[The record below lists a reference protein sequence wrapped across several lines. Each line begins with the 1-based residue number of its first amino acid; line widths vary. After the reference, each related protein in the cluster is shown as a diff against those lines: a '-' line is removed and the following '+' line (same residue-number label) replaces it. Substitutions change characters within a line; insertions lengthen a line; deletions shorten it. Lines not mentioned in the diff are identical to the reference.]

1 MDMYRDIAGRVPDAA
16 PRAGGQPPGD
26 SADLPQRA
34 LTATAMGG
42 QRMPDWMI
50 AVGVVVFAVSVAA
63 LAVFEAVS
71 AGQRSMLDLQ
81 IYRWAGVLA
90 RHAGDLYGSRFPH
103 YHLGFTYP
111 PMAALVFAAL
121 SAVPMSALKW
131 LVTVAGIA
139 SLVGT
144 LWLTWGALG
153 YRRSAGRIGATLAAA
168 GVGLWLL
175 PVQQTLGFG
184 QVNLILML
192 IIVADLRLPDSAR
205 AKGIGVGLAA
215 GFKLTPLIFIGY
227 LLLTGRIRA
236 AGVALA
242 TFAVTIGGSL
252 VLLPAQ
258 SQRFWFGGLF
268 VDSDRTG
275 NNAYVGNQSLH
286 GALARLL
293 GGVSAA
299 QPYWLASS
307 VVVGIVGLLLAARAA
322 RRRQE
327 MIGILT
333 CALTGLLISPVSWSH
348 HWVWAAPA
356 LVVAADM
363 AIRARNPA
371 VPAIGPRDG
380 ALQLP
385 GRRLWLGWRQ
395 WVCWIGAAALAAPF
409 FAPPTALVPASVVQG
424 TGAHAAD
431 LLIGDLYVITGLA
444 ALCLVG
450 FRLIRTTGFCQD
462 ADEGAASAI

>member
-1 MDMYRDIAGRVPDAA
+1 MDMYRELAGHVPDAA

-26 SADLPQRA
+26 SADLAQPA
-34 LTATAMGG
+34 VTAMGG
-42 QRMPDWMI
+42 QRMPEWMI
-50 AVGVVVFAVSVAA
+50 AVGVAVFAVSLTALTVLEVA
-63 LAVFEAVS
+63 S

-81 IYRWAGVLA
+81 IYRWAGLLA

-121 SAVPMSALKW
+121 AAVPMLALKW
-131 LVTVAGIA
+131 LVTVGSIA
-139 SLVGT
+139 SLVVT

-168 GVGLWLL
+168 GVALWLL
-175 PVQQTLGFG
+175 PVQLTLSFG
-184 QVNLILML
+184 QVNLIVML
-192 IIVADLRLPDSAR
+192 IIVADLCLPDSAR
-205 AKGIGVGLAA
+205 GKGIGVGLAA
-215 GFKLTPLIFIGY
+215 GFKLTPLIFVGY
-227 LLLTGRIRA
+227 LLLAGRIRA

-252 VLLPAQ
+252 ILLPAQ

-268 VDSDRTG
+268 VDSGRTG
-275 NNAYVGNQSLH
+275 NTAYVGNQSLH

-307 VVVGIVGLLLAARAA
+307 VVAGIVGLLLAARAA
-322 RRRQE
+322 RRGHE

-348 HWVWAAPA
+348 HWVWIAPA
-356 LVVAADM
+356 LVVGADM
-363 AIRARNPA
+363 AIRAGTPA
-371 VPAIGPRDG
+371 LPPIETGDD
-380 ALQLP
+380 ALQFP
-385 GRRLWLGWRQ
+385 GRRRWPRWRQ
-395 WVCWIGAAALAAPF
+395 WARWIGVAALAAPF
-409 FAPPTALVPASVVQG
+409 FAPPVALVPASVVQG
-424 TGAHAAD
+424 TGAHGAD
-431 LLIGDLYVITGLA
+431 LLVGDLYVITGLA
-444 ALCLVG
+444 VLCLVG
-450 FRLIRTTGFCQD
+450 VRLIRTTSFR
-462 ADEGAASAI
+462 